1 MIRLAHVSDTHI
13 AYSAYRAVAANGENQ
28 RSVDVARA
36 FARNVEEIRA
46 WDPPLVVH
54 SGDIADRVN
63 IPVRAMLF
71 IRQQL
76 ERMAEIRP
84 DGTRRQVVVIAGNHE
99 LPSRRNEACF
109 LELYRNIPGVHIV
122 CDEYKIVRFGAD
134 APAEL
139 AEVAVHCVPHDTW
152 KDLAHDQRMDEV
164 APIPGLINVLL
175 AHGVAGGS
183 TLFKRVMGR
192 EYHIPTEVLAR
203 EWEYGALGH
212 WHKRGPVGAGGS
224 SSRVWYA
231 GSTEN
236 NGFGDIVDNDETRG
250 HLRVTI
256 ERGEL
261 PKVSHVPVSIR
272 AMFRLPVL
280 DGGGKTPEEIADAL
294 VANLKKVKD
303 EGRLA
308 EAVVGQVVTGVP
320 RDVWALVDTT
330 AARRLAEAA
339 LHYELTVRPVHLER
353 EDSPD
358 KRPGVLAGVDEVLVG
373 IAESLVRDQAQRDS
387 ALDMARALLGR
398 HLAHVTED
406 SSEEDTANS
415 DAKPLNTDQM
425 NTPTV
430 EEMSA

>member
-1 MIRLAHVSDTHI
+1 
-13 AYSAYRAVAANGENQ
+13 
-28 RSVDVARA
+28 
-36 FARNVEEIRA
+36 
-46 WDPPLVVH
+46 
-54 SGDIADRVN
+54 
-63 IPVRAMLF
+63 
-71 IRQQL
+71 
-76 ERMAEIRP
+76 
-84 DGTRRQVVVIAGNHE
+84 VIAGNHE

-164 APIPGLINVLL
+164 APIPGLTNVLL